1 MLLVVDVGNTNTVI
15 GVYDKHRLVVNWRIG
30 TKRNGTVDEYGI
42 MFNTLFNFTKGLK
55 VDMIDGMIISCVVPP
70 IINSLLEM
78 AGKYF
83 GVTPLVVDSE
93 IKTGLKILYENP
105 REVGADRVVNAVA
118 AFKKYGGPTIVVDFG
133 TATTFCVIS
142 KNAEYLGGVIV
153 PGIMIALQALFQ
165 SAAKLPRVELKRPET
180 VLGRNTKSSM
190 QSGIIFGY
198 AGLVDGIISRLEEE
212 LKEKYFVV
220 ATGGLAEF
228 IASETKKIKEVS
240 PFLTLEGLKIIYEM
254 NK

>member
-15 GVYDKHRLVVNWRIG
+15 GVYDKDSLAVNWRIE
-30 TKRNGTVDEYGI
+30 TKRNSTVDEYGI
-42 MFNTLFNFTKGLK
+42 MFRTLFNFTKGLK
-55 VDMIDGMIISCVVPP
+55 VEMIDSMIISCVVPP
-70 IINSLLEM
+70 IINPLLEM

-83 GVTPLVVDSE
+83 GVTPIVVDSE

-105 REVGADRVVNAVA
+105 REVGADRIVNAVA
-118 AFKKYGGPTIVVDFG
+118 AFKKYGGPAIVVDFG

-142 KNAEYLGGVIV
+142 RNAEYLGGVIV
-153 PGIMIALQALFQ
+153 PGIMIALQALSQ
-165 SAAKLPRVELKRPET
+165 SAAKLPRVELKRPEK
-180 VLGRNTKSSM
+180 VLGRNTKDSM

-198 AGLVDGIISRLEEE
+198 AGLVDGLINRLEEE